1 MVADT
6 KCISIKN
13 QTPYF
18 FNDIINI
25 KKFDSKLLEIDK
37 KSCKDIDI
45 YYIGYIT
52 IKKIDDYENIHT
64 VNPLYLIIHSAT
76 GHFKKKNDEKYLIL
90 DLTDKFEEFWSGIEW
105 EVKIRNGGKEL
116 FYGKNYSRIGISSDD
131 SLPLKKQIKFPTL
144 TIIIRFVFQE
154 GEKLYPQIYLEECL
168 YEL

>member
-25 KKFDSKLLEIDK
+25 KNFDSKLLEIDK

-52 IKKIDDYENIHT
+52 IKKIDHYENVHT
-64 VNPLYLIIHSAT
+64 VNLLYLIIHSAT

-116 FYGKNYSRIGISSDD
+116 FYGKNYSRIEISSDD

-144 TIIIRFVFQE
+144 TIIFRFVFQE